1 MSLPRALHRAGD
13 RFATLDQCKKS
24 KQKKRQTYKTH
35 KYNFFTGNKTG
46 LRPKSPFRPTISAP
60 IMTEGQAIVF
70 FLSKHLTSS
79 KILN

>member
-24 KQKKRQTYKTH
+24 KQKRGKHIKHINTT
-35 KYNFFTGNKTG
+35 FSTGNKTG

-70 FLSKHLTSS
+70 FY
-79 KILN
+79 LNI